1 MAYLTNFLR
10 LATNRLTA
18 PAAKPTIYYGMN
30 GIQPPYGVPAA
41 QYFAQEL
48 VQLGLNCNRSA
59 ITWSSVAPSPGVY
72 DWTQPD
78 YTINALIAAGIRPV
92 MQMIFTPSWAV
103 PGGPWSARP
112 FADMPN
118 YITDPTGF
126 TTWVNYHVTFNQ
138 AAATRY
144 GATIDYEI
152 WNEQFTQSGYWQEGG
167 STTQAPHIAG
177 YAQLYVAVQNAIKA
191 IAPTA
196 KVCVGGVNFTDSYTG
211 NGTAGIAGIQ
221 TLIPLLNS
229 AGVTPDAV
237 GMHPYPLGG
246 VSADPFADLYPA
258 VGKNSFQSI
267 RRMQKMMIANGY
279 GNVELWVT
287 EDGYINNGV
296 LLTDAFN
303 GISEANKALWIA
315 QRFQMIHLLYSS
327 LAVGSGRAGVTR
339 YLYYKL
345 ENYSNGTQDTDS
357 TGVYT
362 GTPIGGPH
370 TQLLSGAAVQ
380 AFMQSIQPGNY
391 VPWLNTL
398 TLTAPTLGVIGD
410 TIGSCTTTGLDQ
422 RGVAIGFT
430 PTYRSSDSTVA
441 TVNAS
446 TGVVTLVGTGTCVLS
461 AFAFNTRLTEVP
473 SNRVTLTVQAQVA
486 TTVSV
491 TPNPWLAA
499 VSGGT
504 VAFAATALDQLGNP
518 MGAVPGTWSSSDVPH
533 APINSSTGVMTP
545 GTAASGVVITFTVTA
560 GGATGTSTGN
570 ISGAVSA
577 VSIGYT
583 GSFATDTM
591 TRGMLLFTGSTY
603 QLVPQDQYG
612 NTLPTASGTWAS
624 TDATNFPVSAGLV
637 SPAAGIG
644 GGSVTFT
651 HTASGQ
657 VGTVSVS
664 VLKTPAALVAQGSI
678 STLAN
683 TAALMAQISNTVT
696 TDANYNSGLPV
707 PTGIGSPLYTV
718 GANANHLSITTSAS
732 NRFMGNGVMQSA
744 IPSTSSATSQLQV
757 PLSGTVQ
764 RYFGLSLIQFDTNFT
779 MIGTGGG
786 NATFKPGGDLLFPP
800 STTGRGGRSMINGT
814 SNTGTGGH
822 PGGGFSQVL
831 FFTDGSSFAGGS
843 GTVNYGAVT
852 TEFYAGEVWCH
863 MLLVESIGGNILSS
877 RDGWFKI
884 GAVPSL
890 TSTQASGIVEGPVL
904 GAASPVVTLP
914 KPTFYQPTP
923 VNYIQAPPSVQ
934 LNTYIPLWQIANGD
948 TYGDPF
954 GVLNDTSTPTL
965 TGISG
970 GTVAPGA
977 TAAVI
982 TLTGTNFTNNCQ
994 PIFSNAKIYP
1004 QSINRTGFPT
1014 QMVVTVAVDATAT
1027 TGAGTVLI
1035 NNQSSQTNSATQ
1047 VVTVSS
1053 GSVTS
1058 VHLFYTGNNSTV
1070 ETTGGMLLFAGTTYQ
1085 MVAKDQSGNVLSG
1098 GSGTWA
1104 STDATNFPVNSSGLI
1119 SPASGKGGGS
1129 VTFTHTASGQVGTV
1143 LISVLKTPGAVYQ
1156 QDWGYN
1162 YANTAA
1168 LMGNIWSN
1176 VGVDSSYNS
1185 GLPVPTGPSNS
1196 LYIDGLGANH
1206 ASVDSTTVARQFMGN
1221 NAIVNT
1227 LPVTIGGHAVLRTTM
1242 GTPSF
1247 TRLFAITIHR
1257 YDPPFTLH
1265 GTNVSSQAYKIPPWV
1280 IVDNNGGRINFE
1292 LSNGNGTSGKLSTDC
1307 ITRGPSSAIGG
1318 GTSLNNGNLTTELTN
1333 GEWWVDCFVYE
1344 NRAGNIMSA
1353 RYCHFKIG
1361 DVPAMTYGPL
1371 ATVNEGPMIG
1381 NPPAGPV
1388 PKGAAYSAV
1397 GENYN
1402 EDPPVAT
1409 DYHVINGWMVVDGE
1423 TYGDPFGILAD
1434 ATSPTLTGISGGTI
1448 VQGDL
1453 TDVITLT
1460 GTNFN
1465 LNCWPVFSNN
1475 GIYAQSINVSSSTTM
1490 LVTVAVDPTATT
1502 GAGTVLVHNGSSK
1515 TDSATQVVTVN
1526 SSGGGGVTIRQQSA
1540 PTGTTASTTSTLAGS
1555 TIIIPMALAAGNTVT
1570 SITDNV
1576 GNTYIQCAS
1585 AYINNATPAGAA
1597 LDIWYCKNATAGA
1610 TTITPTVSGGAY
1622 GIWAIEGRGLS
1633 TTAPFQIANGVYSG
1647 TSSSTITGAA
1657 VTTTS
1662 AAELIVGI
1670 GINPGAYNPITGI
1683 AGGNAFSIGQIY
1695 ATVIATATLITTSTG
1710 TYNPAWAAT
1719 LPGTQLGSTA
1729 AFK

>member
-1 MAYLTNFLR
+1 MALLTNFLR
-10 LATNRLTA
+10 LANNRLVA

-59 ITWSSVAPSPGVY
+59 ITWSSVALSPGVY

-92 MQMIFTPSWAV
+92 MQLIFTPSWAV

-118 YITDPTGF
+118 YATNPADF
-126 TTWVNYHVTFNQ
+126 TTWVGYQTTFAQ

-167 STTQAPHIAG
+167 STTQAPHIPG
-177 YAQLYVAVQNAIKA
+177 YSQLYAAVQPAIKA

-196 KVCVGGVNFTDSYTG
+196 KVCIGGVNFTDGYTG

-221 TLIPLLNS
+221 TLIPLLNT

-303 GISEANKALWIA
+303 GISEANKALWIV
-315 QRFQMIHLLYSS
+315 QRFQMIHLLYSA
-327 LAVGSGRAGVTR
+327 LAVGTGRAGVTR

-345 ENYSNGTQDTDS
+345 ENYSNGSADTDS

-398 TLTAPTLGVIGD
+398 TLTAPTLEVIGD
-410 TIGSCTTTGLDQ
+410 ATTPCTTTGLDQ

-430 PTYRSSDSTVA
+430 PSYYSSDPTVA
-441 TVNAS
+441 TVNKS
-446 TGVVTLVGTGTCVLS
+446 TGAVTLVGTGTCVLS

-473 SNRVTLTVQAQVA
+473 SNRVTLTVQNQVA
-486 TTVSV
+486 TTISV
-491 TPNPWLAA
+491 TPNPWQAA

-504 VAFAATALDQLGNP
+504 VAFAATALDQIGNQ
-518 MGAVPGTWSSSDVPH
+518 MGAVPGTWSTSDGTH
-533 APINSSTGVMTP
+533 APINASTGVMTP
-545 GTAASGVVITFTVTA
+545 GTAASGVIITFTVTA

-570 ISGAVSA
+570 ISGAVSS
-577 VSIGYT
+577 VSIGYA

-657 VGTVSVS
+657 VGTVNVS

-683 TAALMAQISNTVT
+683 TAALMAQISNTIT
-696 TDANYNSGLPV
+696 TDANYNAGLPV
-707 PTGIGSPLYTV
+707 PTGSGSPLYTA
-718 GANANHLSITTSAS
+718 GANANHLSITTASAH
-732 NRFMGNGVMQSA
+732 RFMGNSVMQSA
-744 IPSTSSATSQLQV
+744 IPSTSTATSQLQV

-764 RYFGLSLIQFDTNFT
+764 RYFGISLIQFDTNFT
-779 MIGTGGG
+779 MVGTGGG
-786 NATFKPGGDLLFPP
+786 NATFKPGGDILFPP

-814 SNTGTGGH
+814 SNTGTGGN
-822 PGGGFSQVL
+822 PGGSFSQVL

-863 MLLVESIGGNILSS
+863 MYLVESIGGNIMSS

-884 GAVPSL
+884 GSVPSL
-890 TSTQASGIVEGPVL
+890 SVGEASGIVEGPVL
-904 GAASPVVTLP
+904 GGPSPVVSLP
-914 KPTFYQPTP
+914 KPSFYQPTP

-977 TAAVI
+977 TASVI
-982 TLTGTNFTNNCQ
+982 VLTGTNFTNNCQ
-994 PIFSNAKIYP
+994 PVFSSTDILP
-1004 QSINRTGFPT
+1004 QSIDRTGYPT
-1014 QMVVTVAVDATAT
+1014 QMSVTVAVKGAAT
-1027 TGAGTVLI
+1027 TGAFTVAI
-1035 NNQSSQTNSATQ
+1035 NNQSSQTTSATQ
-1047 VVTVSS
+1047 PVTISA
-1053 GSVTS
+1053 GGTVTS
-1058 VHLFYTGNNSTV
+1058 VNLFYNSAAAAP
-1070 ETTGGMLLFAGTTYQ
+1070 MLLFTGSTYTL
-1085 MVAKDQSGNVLSG
+1085 VAKDQSGNVL
-1098 GSGTWA
+1098 GSGVGSW
-1104 STDATNFPVNSSGLI
+1104 SSNDATNAPVGATTGI
-1119 SPASGKGGGS
+1119 VAPASGITGA
-1129 VTFTHTASGQVGTV
+1129 TITYTHTASGLTGTVTVSVLKQPTWLKSESVTYANDAALRSAILNSVTTGVNTPSPTGTAGCLYQDGINEGSISLDATRPFMGRQSLLMTFPSGGSPPQLAAPLPSTYLRLWGLSAERYDTGFTTAGGGGGAASYKDGPFAYNASQSGRTGMLYSNTNGIYGESDLVVSGSTVGGNPLVEVNVGTV
-1143 LISVLKTPGAVYQ
+1143 GTEWTDQAY
-1156 QDWGYN
+1156 YC
-1162 YANTAA
+1162 
-1168 LMGNIWSN
+1168 NIWVYEGISNLMSVRCWRFKVGTNPNSANLVSNTPCVGPMN
-1176 VGVDSSYNS
+1176 VGYTPMAHNYFNAFGQNYNRTLTSTLYKSIGQWGVADGVTYGDPLGLLQDATTPTLSAIVGGTIAHGTTGATVTLTGTNLNINCYPTFSDSGVLVQSISLS
-1185 GLPVPTGPSNS
+1185 GGGTTMTIVVNVTSGAP
-1196 LYIDGLGANH
+1196 LGAGTV
-1206 ASVDSTTVARQFMGN
+1206 SV
-1221 NAIVNT
+1221 
-1227 LPVTIGGHAVLRTTM
+1227 
-1242 GTPSF
+1242 
-1247 TRLFAITIHR
+1247 
-1257 YDPPFTLH
+1257 
-1265 GTNVSSQAYKIPPWV
+1265 TNVSSQQ
-1280 IVDNNGGRINFE
+1280 
-1292 LSNGNGTSGKLSTDC
+1292 TSG
-1307 ITRGPSSAIGG
+1307 
-1318 GTSLNNGNLTTELTN
+1318 
-1333 GEWWVDCFVYE
+1333 
-1344 NRAGNIMSA
+1344 
-1353 RYCHFKIG
+1353 
-1361 DVPAMTYGPL
+1361 
-1371 ATVNEGPMIG
+1371 
-1381 NPPAGPV
+1381 
-1388 PKGAAYSAV
+1388 
-1397 GENYN
+1397 
-1402 EDPPVAT
+1402 
-1409 DYHVINGWMVVDGE
+1409 
-1423 TYGDPFGILAD
+1423 
-1434 ATSPTLTGISGGTI
+1434 
-1448 VQGDL
+1448 
-1453 TDVITLT
+1453 
-1460 GTNFN
+1460 
-1465 LNCWPVFSNN
+1465 
-1475 GIYAQSINVSSSTTM
+1475 
-1490 LVTVAVDPTATT
+1490 
-1502 GAGTVLVHNGSSK
+1502 
-1515 TDSATQVVTVN
+1515 TQVV
-1526 SSGGGGVTIRQQSA
+1526 
-1540 PTGTTASTTSTLAGS
+1540 
-1555 TIIIPMALAAGNTVT
+1555 
-1570 SITDNV
+1570 
-1576 GNTYIQCAS
+1576 
-1585 AYINNATPAGAA
+1585 
-1597 LDIWYCKNATAGA
+1597 
-1610 TTITPTVSGGAY
+1610 
-1622 GIWAIEGRGLS
+1622 
-1633 TTAPFQIANGVYSG
+1633 
-1647 TSSSTITGAA
+1647 
-1657 VTTTS
+1657 
-1662 AAELIVGI
+1662 
-1670 GINPGAYNPITGI
+1670 
-1683 AGGNAFSIGQIY
+1683 
-1695 ATVIATATLITTSTG
+1695 LIT
-1710 TYNPAWAAT
+1710 
-1719 LPGTQLGSTA
+1719 
-1729 AFK
+1729 